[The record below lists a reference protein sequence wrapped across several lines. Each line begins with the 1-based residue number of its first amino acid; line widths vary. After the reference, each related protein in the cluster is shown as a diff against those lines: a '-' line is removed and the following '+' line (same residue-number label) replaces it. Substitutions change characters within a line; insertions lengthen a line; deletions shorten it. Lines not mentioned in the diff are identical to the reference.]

1 MLAYVAGVI
10 DCDGSIQVARSL
22 GPARKRDGV
31 RPPYYVIRA
40 TLTAVDPTIP
50 HLLRAHFGGSVY
62 RFEGHTVRKGSWHR
76 WTVVSLQ
83 AGAFLRAIRPYL
95 RLKGPQ
101 ADAALQLD
109 ALLASQRATQRGR
122 PIRPVS
128 ERELAQRLALM
139 HEVRRFNSR
148 PQAAGSAAS
157 LPADG

>member
-1 MLAYVAGVI
+1 M
-10 DCDGSIQVARSL
+10 
-22 GPARKRDGV
+22 
-31 RPPYYVIRA
+31 
-40 TLTAVDPTIP
+40 
-50 HLLRAHFGGSVY
+50 Y
-62 RFEGHTVRKGSWHR
+62 RFEGHTVRKGSWYR

-128 ERELAQRLALM
+128 EASWPSAWRSCTRSGASTPGP
-139 HEVRRFNSR
+139 RRR
-148 PQAAGSAAS
+148 SAAS